1 MIELLVFVGIA
12 FSGIPLVAYGLV
24 RILERY

>member
-1 MIELLVFVGIA
+1 MIELLVFLGVA
-12 FSGIPLVAYGLV
+12 ASGIPLVAYGLV